1 MGEDI
6 QCQKTLPTRYCVLL
20 CTLYVQ
26 TFFTSTFGSFP
37 TYLVGN
43 LKKQPKVMSI
53 FN

>member
-6 QCQKTLPTRYCVLL
+6 QCQMTLPTRYCVLL
-20 CTLYVQ
+20 CTLQV
-26 TFFTSTFGSFP
+26 STFGSFP

-43 LKKQPKVMSI
+43 LKKQPKVMRI